1 MLIKYIKEVDV
12 ESPSAFLLVSF
23 YLLSSINLDL
33 VLSLVFLFI
42 LILSSALISGSEIA
56 YFSLLPDQLNE
67 LKHESSASS
76 TKILNLRTKPSKL
89 LATILISNN
98 FVNIALVLLADFLI
112 KQTLGVEILNSW
124 GAKLKEI
131 SIFNSFEIT
140 TIAEAINFTIAV
152 IGVTTILVLFGE
164 VMPKIYANMNNLKLA
179 RFMSTPLSFLMI
191 IFSPLSSILVK
202 WTNSFETRLKQKNKS
217 TSNTDK
223 NEIGD
228 ALDVTLNSDEQGID
242 ILKSI
247 IKFSDVAVKQI
258 MKPRNDV
265 IAIDEKLN
273 YKEILKIVRN
283 SGYSRIPIYN
293 EDFDDLTGI
302 LYAKDLISHLDKGD
316 NFNWQSLIRKNIY
329 YIPESKKINELLKDF
344 QRLKLHIG
352 IIVDE
357 YGGSAGIVTMEDIME
372 EILGEIFDEFDE
384 EQVAE
389 FQLLKENVYIFE
401 GKTMLIDFVKT
412 FDEDVSI
419 FDDIKGEADSM
430 AGLILEI
437 AGELPK
443 KGYDVKMNKFTFI
456 VEGVTKRRIH
466 KIKVI
471 VNEVEDEYIQ

>member
-1 MLIKYIKEVDV
+1 M
-12 ESPSAFLLVSF
+12 S
-23 YLLSSINLDL
+23 L
-33 VLSLVFLFI
+33 VLSIIFLFI
-42 LILSSALISGSEIA
+42 LIISSALISGSEIA

-67 LKHESSASS
+67 LKHDSSASS
-76 TKILNLRTKPSKL
+76 NKILKLKTNPSKL

-98 FVNIALVLLADFLI
+98 FVNIALVLVSDFLI
-112 KQTLGVEILNSW
+112 KKTLGKEILNLW
-124 GAKLKEI
+124 GTKLKDF
-131 SIFNSFEIT
+131 SIFNSFEIST
-140 TIAEAINFTIAV
+140 LSGAINFTIAV

-179 RFMSTPLSFLMI
+179 RFMATPLSFLMI
-191 IFSPLSSILVK
+191 LFNPLSTILVK
-202 WTNSFETRLKQKNKS
+202 WTNSFEAKLIKNKS
-217 TSNTDK
+217 NSNTDK
-223 NEIGD
+223 NDIED
-228 ALDVTLNSDEQGID
+228 ALDVTLQSDGQEVD

-247 IKFSDVAVKQI
+247 IKFSDVSVKQI

-273 YKEILKIVRN
+273 YKEILKIVRK
-283 SGYSRIPIYN
+283 SGYSRIPVYN

-302 LYAKDLISHLDKGD
+302 LYAKDLISFLEKDD
-316 NFNWQSLIRKNIY
+316 NFNWQAIVRKNIY
-329 YIPESKKINELLKDF
+329 YIPESKKINEVLKDF

-389 FQLLKENVYIFE
+389 YQLLNDNTYIFE

-443 KGYDVKMNKFTFI
+443 KGYEVKMNKFNFI
-456 VEGVTKRRIH
+456 VEEVTKRRIQ

-471 VNEVEDEYIQ
+471 VNEVKDEYI